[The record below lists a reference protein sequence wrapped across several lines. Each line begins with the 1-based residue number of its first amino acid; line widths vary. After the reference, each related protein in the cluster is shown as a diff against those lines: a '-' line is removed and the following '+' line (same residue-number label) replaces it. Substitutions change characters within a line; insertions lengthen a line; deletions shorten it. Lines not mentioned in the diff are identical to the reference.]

1 MYSFIYV
8 CKCTCVPGVREQP
21 VGVCSF
27 QPPCRA
33 RDWAQANSL
42 NSGPQSQQKY
52 LIFLFII
59 FLHEYLLD
67 FITVAHFNIGSRELR
82 KSFHLFFFSY
92 AKHTEVAETTS
103 SDDQYINESSNFK
116 TWQNALVDEPP
127 PMNLQVALSE
137 LSGLKKKKRKSTWS
151 WERKWWR
158 GWGKNWGDE
167 YGRVGLMEI

>member
-1 MYSFIYV
+1 M
-8 CKCTCVPGVREQP
+8 
-21 VGVCSF
+21 
-27 QPPCRA
+27 
-33 RDWAQANSL
+33 
-42 NSGPQSQQKY
+42 
-52 LIFLFII
+52 
-59 FLHEYLLD
+59 HEYLLD

-137 LSGLKKKKRKSTWS
+137 LSGLKKK
-151 WERKWWR
+151 ERAHEVES
-158 GWGKNWGDE
+158 GSGGGDG
-167 YGRVGLMEI
+167 GRTGGTSMGG

>member
-52 LIFLFII
+52 LVFLFII

-67 FITVAHFNIGSRELR
+67 FITVGHFNIGSRELM
-82 KSFHLFFFSY
+82 KSFHLFFFLCQTHWSGWDHIFWWSIY
-92 AKHTEVAETTS
+92 QWKQQLQDLAKCSSRWAPTHALTGSTEWTQWVKE
-103 SDDQYINESSNFK
+103 
-116 TWQNALVDEPP
+116 
-127 PMNLQVALSE
+127 
-137 LSGLKKKKRKSTWS
+137 KKRKSTWS